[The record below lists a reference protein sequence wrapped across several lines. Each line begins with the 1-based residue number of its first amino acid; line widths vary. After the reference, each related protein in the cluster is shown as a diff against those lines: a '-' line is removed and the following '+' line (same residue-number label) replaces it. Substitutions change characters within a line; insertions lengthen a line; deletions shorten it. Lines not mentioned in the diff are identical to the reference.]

1 MKLEAIPTWEE
12 LEAHA
17 KAVPEIDP
25 AAVIAML
32 EILQAAEEIKKSIL
46 DVLRDEHHLSEGKFC
61 VLIVLH
67 QHPEGIAPSFLADRV
82 GVTRATVS
90 AMLQRMERDGLAR
103 IASDAKDGRGKQV
116 ALTSK
121 GQAFMDEILPKHY
134 QRITKLMGKLTAEEH
149 KELIRLL
156 KKLSEECA

>member
-1 MKLEAIPTWEE
+1 MKREAMPTWQE
-12 LEAHA
+12 LEEHA

-32 EILQAAEEIKKSIL
+32 EIRQAAEGIQEAIL
-46 DVLRDEHHLSEGKFC
+46 NVLRDRYRLSEGKFC

-67 QHPEGIAPSFLADRV
+67 QHPEGLAPSALAERV
-82 GVTRATVS
+82 GVARATVS
-90 AMLQRMERDGLAR
+90 AMLQRLERDGLAE

-116 ALTSK
+116 SLTEK
-121 GQAFMDEILPKHY
+121 GRQFMGEVLPGHY
-134 QRITKLMGKLTAEEH
+134 RRISKLMGKLTEKEH

-156 KKLSEECA
+156 HKLSG